1 MKPLPLRNSLT
12 IVYTSILAVL
22 VSALALATHAMFV
35 RQLDNDATS
44 SLEEKARGLHGYLQF
59 KDGMPVLEYDRN
71 DADSAAFVD
80 DATDYYQVY
89 DGHTGRLLVQS
100 PGLESLGL
108 QYTPDEVAE
117 FRKNPGPHDV
127 HTDRGRLRL
136 ITTVISPR
144 PGEPYV
150 VQVGDLLDS
159 VDRTLAGFD
168 RLLLWNILGGLAV
181 AAFAGRWLAGRALAP
196 LSQLAGATHAI
207 GITSL
212 DARLTVRGVGDELD
226 QVAAAFNH
234 ALARVEH
241 SVSEMR
247 QFSAALAHE
256 LRTPLAILR
265 GEAELAL
272 APSSSDDERR
282 QALSRQIDECDRLT
296 RLINQILMLAR
307 AEAGEI
313 TMGTKI
319 VDVALLAASV
329 VEDIEPVAAARG
341 IAMSCDGS
349 GDALV
354 RGDAGWLQRL
364 LLILLDNAIKFTRQD
379 GRIAVHYSRANG
391 LVRVAVT
398 DTGIGVAPDALPHL
412 FERFYRADR
421 SRSHETQGAGLGLAL
436 AKWIV
441 DRHDGTIT
449 VTSRPGQGTT
459 FIVSLRALPRA
470 VHHSGEPGEA
480 RRAGGYSTGVPMNA
494 S

>member
-22 VSALALATHAMFV
+22 VSALALATHTMFV

-59 KDGMPVLEYDRN
+59 KDGMPVLEYDQG

-89 DGHTGRLLVQS
+89 DAHTGRLLVQS
-100 PGLESLGL
+100 AGLESLGL
-108 QYTPDEVAE
+108 QYTADEVAE
-117 FRKNPGPHDV
+117 FRNDPGPHDV

-144 PGEPYV
+144 PGETYV

-159 VDRTLAGFD
+159 VDKTLAGFD
-168 RLLLWNILGGLAV
+168 RLLFWNILGGLAV
-181 AAFAGRWLAGRALAP
+181 AALVGRWLAGRALMP
-196 LSQLAGATHAI
+196 LSRLAAATQAI
-207 GITSL
+207 GITNL
-212 DARLTVRGVGDELD
+212 DARLTVRGAGDELD
-226 QVAAAFNH
+226 QVAHAFNS

-241 SVSEMR
+241 SVEEMR

-256 LRTPLAILR
+256 LRTPLAIFR

-272 APSSSDDERR
+272 GPSSSDEDRR
-282 QALSRQIDECDRLT
+282 QALTRQIDECDRLT

-313 TMGTKI
+313 PMVAEV
-319 VDVALLAASV
+319 VDLGALAVSV
-329 VEDIEPVAAARG
+329 VDEIEPVAATRG
-341 IAMSCDGS
+341 IAMSSAGS
-349 GDALV
+349 GDV
-354 RGDAGWLQRL
+354 VVNGDAGWLQRL
-364 LLILLDNAIKFTRQD
+364 LLILLDNAIKFTGQD
-379 GRIAVHYSRANG
+379 GHISVTYSRERDM
-391 LVRVAVT
+391 VRLTVT
-398 DTGIGVAPDALPHL
+398 DTGIGIASDALPHL
-412 FERFYRADR
+412 FERFYRADLAR
-421 SRSHETQGAGLGLAL
+421 SLENQGAGLGLAL

-441 DRHDGTIT
+441 DRHDGAIT
-449 VTSRPGQGTT
+449 VTSRPGQGSS
-459 FIVSLRALPRA
+459 FIVTLHALPRA
-470 VHHSGEPGEA
+470 AHESRKPQDA
-480 RRAGGYSTGVPMNA
+480 AGYSARLPMRA

>member
-22 VSALALATHAMFV
+22 VSALALATHAVLV
-35 RQLDNDATS
+35 RQLDRDATS
-44 SLEEKARGLHGYLQF
+44 RLEEKARGLHGYLQF
-59 KDGMPVLEYDRN
+59 KNGMPVLEYDRS

-89 DGHTGRLLVQS
+89 DAQSGRLLVQS

-108 QYTPDEVAE
+108 QYTSGEVAE
-117 FRKNPGPHDV
+117 FFKDPGPHDV

-136 ITTVISPR
+136 ISTVISPS
-144 PGEPYV
+144 PGETYV
-150 VQVGDLLDS
+150 VQVGDLLDG
-159 VDRTLAGFD
+159 VDKTLAGFD

-181 AAFAGRWLAGRALAP
+181 AAFAGRWLAGRALTP
-196 LSQLAGATHAI
+196 LSQLAGATQAI
-207 GITSL
+207 GITNL
-212 DARLTVRGVGDELD
+212 DARLTVRGAGDELD
-226 QVAAAFNH
+226 QVATAFNN

-256 LRTPLAILR
+256 LRTPLAIFR

-272 APSSSDDERR
+272 APSSTDDDRR
-282 QALSRQIDECDRLT
+282 QALSRQMDECDRLT

-313 TMGTKI
+313 TMATDI
-319 VDVALLAASV
+319 VDIAALAASV
-329 VEDIEPVAAARG
+329 VEEIEPVAAARG
-341 IAMSCDGS
+341 IVMSCGGS
-349 GDALV
+349 GNVLV

-364 LLILLDNAIKFTRQD
+364 LLILLDNAIKFTGD
-379 GRIAVHYSRANG
+379 GGRISVVSSRTRG

-398 DTGIGVAPDALPHL
+398 DTGVGIASDALPHL

-421 SRSHETQGAGLGLAL
+421 ARSHDTQGAGLGLAL

-441 DRHDGTIT
+441 DRHDGAIT
-449 VTSRPGQGTT
+449 VTSRPGQGST
-459 FIVSLRALPRA
+459 FIVNLRALPRA
-470 VHHSGEPGEA
+470 VDEPRETKNA
-480 RRAGGYSTGVPMNA
+480 SRYSTGLPMNA